1 MINKLKRLFDQWNN
15 KKLKLEDFNDFIE
28 LPPLSLI
35 CIMITFNFFLQKRK
49 MESSPSQMMVT
60 LSANS

>member
-35 CIMITFNFFLQKRK
+35 CIKITFNFFLQKRK